1 MPSLTPA
8 IDTPSAQK
16 ETDFTLQPTVFE
28 ICCGSAGLSS
38 ALRRLGFN
46 VHAIDH
52 SANKHTPKVRTLV
65 LDVSDSQQLSLLE
78 SMLHFTRPC
87 YVHLGLPC
95 GTCSRA
101 REKPMPKKL
110 GGRMGPQ
117 PLRDAENLLGL
128 PFLQGADLTKV
139 NLANALYKSAIGI
152 LKLCF
157 LLQCLV
163 SVENPGRSWI
173 WPLLALLVN
182 QTADE
187 AFITWYSGLESV
199 YFDACAHGSSRDKRT
214 KLLATEGLFT
224 DLAQNCPGDHQHAS
238 WQPFQGESGVIF
250 PTAMEAEYPP
260 VLCDRMAQCVMR
272 RAQSLGVQPAVP
284 PRLKDLLN
292 LTLGQQT
299 LRHAPLI
306 PEYMDM
312 VFLDQPS
319 SNEAYKLLAAPF
331 SQGQDT
337 TELASVAAEHV
348 EHVDKKPRGMFKYGV
363 WHTPEQFL
371 EKAASVIHPMDDEFY
386 LHEVTRQAVKK
397 VVVSDPLVLAKERLA
412 TVFNLRRLSNELA
425 LEDSAIKQAMH
436 PDVKRCTEGKN
447 IALFGHLLQQF
458 GYWDMGALDLLKFG
472 VPLVG
477 FQPAPKGFKEQ
488 LVPATMTEE
497 ELLNSA
503 LWRRKTMMCQQK
515 RFTAEEEKAL
525 IETTSDEVLRGFLQ
539 GPYTEQEMSVLQ
551 ETEGW
556 SLNPR
561 FALFQGTTGKIR
573 VIDDAKRSAVNSAYS
588 ATVKLQLQD
597 IDYAANMVLL
607 AMKEAEASGIPVDQ
621 WMGKTFD
628 LSKAYKQLA
637 ILPEHQCH
645 AVVGFPVKGTWQFFR
660 SLALPFGCTGSVYG
674 FVRVS
679 QALWFILSK
688 LLKTI
693 MSHYFDDFP
702 TIERGPGCKVLS
714 LAVSAVLDMLGWIHA
729 KEGDKALNF
738 ASAFDLLGVNFNLE
752 LTPKG
757 ILQVTN
763 KTTRIEKLCTLLD
776 GIAADGEISAAKASE
791 VQGLLNFAVGFFSG
805 KSLKHLVST
814 FAPFAEQS
822 AAGKADALKELCA
835 YAKFMLNSLRPRM
848 HSIHGDGQ
856 PVLIFTDGAWE
867 GGRAS
872 AGAIL
877 IDGAERYGY
886 IIAVPTVLTDHW
898 RQHAGEQI
906 ISQIE
911 FWALV
916 TVRWVFRAKLENRRV
931 ISWIDN
937 EAARACAIKASSPSR
952 TMRSLTRLLAD
963 MEVLW
968 PVYSWIERVPSFSN
982 PGDLPSRDRL
992 AEAITRYNVQDGGT
1006 IDASV

>member
-1 MPSLTPA
+1 MCT
-8 IDTPSAQK
+8 SACRVGHVPEHGK
-16 ETDFTLQPTVFE
+16 
-28 ICCGSAGLSS
+28 
-38 ALRRLGFN
+38 
-46 VHAIDH
+46 
-52 SANKHTPKVRTLV
+52 
-65 LDVSDSQQLSLLE
+65 
-78 SMLHFTRPC
+78 
-87 YVHLGLPC
+87 
-95 GTCSRA
+95 
-101 REKPMPKKL
+101 KPMPKKL

-117 PLRDAENLLGL
+117 PLRDAENLLGF
-128 PFLQGADLTKV
+128 PFLQGADLMKV
-139 NLANALYKSAIGI
+139 TLANALYKSAIGI

-157 LLQCLV
+157 LLRCLV

-173 WPLLALLVN
+173 WPLLAFLVN

-187 AFITWYSGLESV
+187 AFIAWYSGLESV
-199 YFDACAHGSSRDKRT
+199 YFDACAHGSSRNKRT

-238 WQPFQGESGVIF
+238 WQPFKGESGVIF

-272 RAQSLGVQPAVP
+272 QAQSLGVQPVIQ
-284 PRLKDLLN
+284 PRLKELLN

-337 TELASVAAEHV
+337 TEPASVAAERASSAAEQV

-397 VVVSDPLVLAKERLA
+397 VVSSDPVDLARERLA

-447 IALFGHLLQQF
+447 VALFGHLLQQF
-458 GYWDMGALDLLKFG
+458 GYWDMGVLDLLKFG

-477 FQPAPKGFKEQ
+477 LQPAPKGFKEQ

-497 ELLNSA
+497 ELLSSA

-515 RFTAEEEKAL
+515 RFAAEEEQAL
-525 IETTSDEVLRGFLQ
+525 IETTSDEVSRGFLQ

-607 AMKEAEASGIPVDQ
+607 AMKEAEALGIPVDQ

-645 AVVGFPVKGTWQFFR
+645 AVVGFPVGGTWQFF
-660 SLALPFGCTGSVYG
+660 
-674 FVRVS
+674 
-679 QALWFILSK
+679 
-688 LLKTI
+688 
-693 MSHYFDDFP
+693 
-702 TIERGPGCKVLS
+702 
-714 LAVSAVLDMLGWIHA
+714 SAVWHCPLDVLAAFM
-729 KEGDKALNF
+729 ALCG
-738 ASAFDLLGVNFNLE
+738 SRK
-752 LTPKG
+752 P
-757 ILQVTN
+757 
-763 KTTRIEKLCTLLD
+763 
-776 GIAADGEISAAKASE
+776 
-791 VQGLLNFAVGFFSG
+791 
-805 KSLKHLVST
+805 
-814 FAPFAEQS
+814 
-822 AAGKADALKELCA
+822 
-835 YAKFMLNSLRPRM
+835 
-848 HSIHGDGQ
+848 
-856 PVLIFTDGAWE
+856 
-867 GGRAS
+867 
-872 AGAIL
+872 
-877 IDGAERYGY
+877 YG
-886 IIAVPTVLTDHW
+886 
-898 RQHAGEQI
+898 
-906 ISQIE
+906 
-911 FWALV
+911 
-916 TVRWVFRAKLENRRV
+916 
-931 ISWIDN
+931 
-937 EAARACAIKASSPSR
+937 SSFPS
-952 TMRSLTRLLAD
+952 S
-963 MEVLW
+963 
-968 PVYSWIERVPSFSN
+968 
-982 PGDLPSRDRL
+982 
-992 AEAITRYNVQDGGT
+992 
-1006 IDASV
+1006 